1 VEIWWWILTIGIL
14 TGTITREG
22 GRDGPGYRTG
32 VLKSLG
38 SIICEGTVKTKP
50 ICSRLFTRWGHERIV
65 IVVRRGEQ
73 KEQSPRGTRRYQ
85 MSKNTI
91 TRAAAIAI
99 AIERTQDLPE
109 VNEVLKNMH
118 AQLVKPRAKAVSK
131 ARLANENLAR
141 KLAEMLPAEGIGSKA
156 IVGLGLP
163 EVATTQKAAAVMRV
177 AEELGLVQKVVDKK
191 VITYKPIAKTE

>member
-1 VEIWWWILTIGIL
+1 
-14 TGTITREG
+14 
-22 GRDGPGYRTG
+22 
-32 VLKSLG
+32 
-38 SIICEGTVKTKP
+38 
-50 ICSRLFTRWGHERIV
+50 
-65 IVVRRGEQ
+65 
-73 KEQSPRGTRRYQ
+73 

-141 KLAEMLPAEGIGSKA
+141 KLAKMLPAEGIGSKA
-156 IVGLGLP
+156 IVGFGLP

-191 VITYKPIAKTE
+191 VITYKPVELAE